1 MDSHEEFLELGA
13 VSTSGD
19 LTEEERKRLEEH
31 LAGCP
36 SCREALKEYEA
47 AVSSTVPA
55 IVSELAQEV
64 PTDDPSWSVEKA
76 EAAFFRRLDKEEN
89 TGASRIAKEVEE
101 TSPPVSHRLTPYPR
115 TNWNHLWMVY
125 AAGILLC
132 AALGIAAYRIGMRR
146 GGESAR
152 LTPPAAMPNVT
163 GSIPEQLS
171 DAGHEHAQLV
181 AQMMEQGKTIA
192 DLRRQVQEESAEISK
207 LKGMSAAPGSTAL
220 DSVRGDATPR
230 AEVAHSS
237 EELKV
242 AQTQME
248 EMQKKLDA
256 QEAKRSEMLA
266 RANTLESK
274 VGDLTSQLRQREGT
288 IDQQSGTIAEQ
299 RELLEH
305 DRDIRDLM
313 GAREL
318 YVVEVYDVARTG
330 KTNKPYGRVFYTKG
344 KSLIFYAYDLDQQ
357 PGLMNAST
365 FQAWGRRGPDKEQ
378 ALNLGIFYVDNDSKK
393 RWVLKSTDPKTLE
406 EIDAVFV
413 TIEPKGGSHHP
424 SGKQLLF
431 ASLRISPNH
440 P

>member
-1 MDSHEEFLELGA
+1 MYSHEEFLELCA

-31 LAGCP
+31 LAGCF
-36 SCREALKEYEA
+36 SCREALKEYES
-47 AVSSTVPA
+47 AVASTVPA
-55 IVSELAQEV
+55 IASELAQEV
-64 PTDDPSWSVEKA
+64 PTVDPSWSMEKA
-76 EAAFFRRLDKEEN
+76 EAAFFKRLEKEEK
-89 TGASRIAKEVEE
+89 ASPPRAVKGTEG
-101 TSPPVSHRLTPYPR
+101 SNPPVSHRPAYRPP
-115 TNWNHLWMVY
+115 TNWNHMWMLY
-125 AAGILLC
+125 AAAILLC

-146 GGESAR
+146 GGEVAR
-152 LTPPAAMPNVT
+152 LTPPAAVPNPV

-181 AQMMEQGKTIA
+181 AQMMEQGKVIA
-192 DLRRQVQEESAEISK
+192 DLRHQVQKESAEINR
-207 LKGMSAAPGSTAL
+207 LKGKGGVASAAPNSGQ
-220 DSVRGDATPR
+220 GDGTPPAEAT
-230 AEVAHSS
+230 HSS
-237 EELKV
+237 EELKA
-242 AQTQME
+242 AQAQML

-256 QEAKRSEMLA
+256 QEAQRLEMLA
-266 RANTLESK
+266 RANSLEAK
-274 VGDLTSQLRQREGT
+274 VGNLTDQLHQREGT
-288 IDQQSGTIAEQ
+288 VDQQSATIADQ

-313 GAREL
+313 GARDL
-318 YVVEVYDVARTG
+318 YIVEVYDVARTG

-357 PGLMNAST
+357 TGLKNAST

-378 ALNLGIFYVDNDSKK
+378 ALNLGIFYVDNTSKK

-413 TIEPKGGSHHP
+413 TIEPNGGSHHP

-431 ASLRISPNH
+431 ASLRINPNH

>member
-1 MDSHEEFLELGA
+1 MDSHEEFLELCA

-19 LTEEERKRLEEH
+19 LTEGERKRLEEH
-31 LAGCP
+31 LAGCS
-36 SCREALKEYEA
+36 SCREALKEYES
-47 AVSSTVPA
+47 AVASTVPSIA
-55 IVSELAQEV
+55 SELAQEA
-64 PTDDPSWSVEKA
+64 PTVDPSWSMEKA
-76 EAAFFRRLDKEEN
+76 EAAFFKRLEKEEE
-89 TGASRIAKEVEE
+89 ASPPRAVKGTEG
-101 TSPPVSHRLTPYPR
+101 SNLPVSHRPAYHPP
-115 TNWNHLWMVY
+115 TNWNHMWMLY

-146 GGESAR
+146 GGEVAR
-152 LTPPAAMPNVT
+152 LTPPVAVPNPV
-163 GSIPEQLS
+163 GSIPEQLT

-181 AQMMEQGKTIA
+181 VQMMEQGKVIA
-192 DLRRQVQEESAEISK
+192 DLRHQVQEESAEINR
-207 LKGMSAAPGSTAL
+207 LKGKGGIASAAPNSGQ
-220 DSVRGDATPR
+220 GDGTPPAEAT
-230 AEVAHSS
+230 HSS
-237 EELKV
+237 EELKA
-242 AQTQME
+242 AQTQMQ

-256 QEAKRSEMLA
+256 QEAQRSEMLA
-266 RANTLESK
+266 RSNSLEAK
-274 VGDLTSQLRQREGT
+274 VGDLTDQLHQREGT
-288 IDQQSGTIAEQ
+288 VDQQSATIADQ

-313 GAREL
+313 GARDL
-318 YVVEVYDVARTG
+318 YIVEVYDVARTG

-357 PGLMNAST
+357 TGLKNAST

-378 ALNLGIFYVDNDSKK
+378 ALNLGIFYVDNTSKK

-413 TIEPKGGSHHP
+413 TIEPNGGSHHP

-431 ASLRISPNH
+431 ASLRINPNH